1 MQRQRRDVDPRVAF
15 VGDIPHV
22 AFYLQMQRFCLAVLA
37 VVVLTGC
44 DQKVIIHKFSAMEPT
59 IRPDER
65 IQVQMNAYRSLPPQR
80 WDVVVFTPPMRSVP
94 AGTVFSDLG
103 IWTFRIVGTPGDI
116 ITFDDTQL
124 LINGSVPS
132 DRPSEIRHIQ
142 YKKTTAAGVPER
154 WCSPTYPLTI
164 PEGQY
169 FVLGDNPDHA
179 NDSRSWGLLPR
190 ERILGKVAKK

>member
-1 MQRQRRDVDPRVAF
+1 M
-15 VGDIPHV
+15 H
-22 AFYLQMQRFCLAVLA
+22 LFCLAMFAVLA
-37 VVVLTGC
+37 LTGC
-44 DQKVIIHKFSAMEPT
+44 DQKVFIHKPSAMEPT

-65 IQVQMNAYRSLPPQR
+65 IQVQMNAYWFSPPRR
-80 WDVVVFTPPMRSVP
+80 WDVVVFTPPVCSVP
-94 AGTVFSDLG
+94 AGTVFADLG
-103 IWTFRIVGTPGDI
+103 IWTFRIVGIPGDVI
-116 ITFDDTQL
+116 AFDDTQL
-124 LINGSVPS
+124 LINGSAPG
-132 DRPSEIRHIQ
+132 DRPYEIRNIQ

-179 NDSRSWGLLPR
+179 NDSRAWGLLSR